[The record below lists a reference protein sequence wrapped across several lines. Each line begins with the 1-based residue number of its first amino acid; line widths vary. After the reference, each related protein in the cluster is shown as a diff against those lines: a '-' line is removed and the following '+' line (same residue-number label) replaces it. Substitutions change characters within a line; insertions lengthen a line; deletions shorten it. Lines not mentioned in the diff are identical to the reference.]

1 MKNNIYILVIFI
13 TVLAIC
19 VLDFY
24 ENSLNFS
31 ASLDLKI
38 SEKSGIQETSTIL
51 PCLNREEYVQLSVW
65 MQGYVFVFL
74 AYIALF
80 IEIWNIR
87 NTMLSS

>member
-1 MKNNIYILVIFI
+1 MMKNNIYILVIFI

-51 PCLNREEYVQLSVW
+51 PCLNREEYVQLSV
-65 MQGYVFVFL
+65 
-74 AYIALF
+74 
-80 IEIWNIR
+80 
-87 NTMLSS
+87 